1 MENSQEKITVK
12 QIIWYS
18 IIFSI
23 VGLIIETVFCYI
35 TTGVVESRKGL
46 IWGPFCP
53 VYGVGATILIL
64 LLNKYKQNGIKLFII
79 GSILGNVIE
88 YGLSYVLE
96 AMYGTRFWDY
106 AYLDWNLNG
115 RICIKYSVFWG
126 ILSVVL
132 IKFVKQWIDKI
143 INKIPNNKTLH
154 IIIVTFI
161 AIDGLATIWA
171 VNTYQNRV
179 VNAYYGI
186 QTENTNKIQ
195 QYIQDNL
202 FSNKIM
208 KKTFPNLR
216 YIDENGKEYYL
227 KNMIKN
233 D

>member
-35 TTGVVESRKGL
+35 TTGVIESRKGL